1 MTAPPLRLA
10 AATRALAQRQAQHST
25 EVTRLIEAAF
35 RLIRRQGVVEPG
47 VREVVAEAG
56 LPNRSFYRH
65 FATKDEFWLVL
76 LEDNLA
82 HLTADVAKAMQAAS
96 DPLQQVEAWMLT
108 IFSQA
113 TDPEAIAVGR
123 PFLMHGARLRDAHPE
138 VYRAT
143 GSALLDLLEQA
154 IHDAAASGLVR
165 SDDARG
171 DARAIFNLC
180 LSVMQSHVLD
190 RTLPSP
196 NEQARVMGFAFRA
209 LGVQ

>member
-1 MTAPPLRLA
+1 
-10 AATRALAQRQAQHST
+10 
-25 EVTRLIEAAF
+25 
-35 RLIRRQGVVEPG
+35 VVEPG

-56 LPNRSFYRH
+56 LANRSFYRH

-82 HLTADVAKAMQAAS
+82 QLTADVAAAMQAVP
-96 DPLQQVEAWMLT
+96 DPLQKVEAWMLT
-108 IFSQA
+108 MFSQA
-113 TDPEAIAVGR
+113 TDPQAIAVGR
-123 PFLMHGARLRDAHPE
+123 PFLMNGARLRDAHPE

-143 GSALLDLLEQA
+143 GSALLDLLERA
-154 IHDAAASGLVR
+154 IHDAAVSGAVR
-165 SDDARG
+165 SEDVRG
-171 DARAIFNLC
+171 DARAIFHLC